1 MMMEMARIC
10 PRTCKASR
18 GTPSQRKVSPA
29 RRLVPAL
36 AAVLALAP
44 VCSAPAQTDAHDLME
59 GRGRGVS
66 FPISCGED
74 IQPRFDAALAALHS
88 FWYGQALK
96 EFTAISATKPDCA
109 MAYWGIAMSV
119 WNQIWAPPRPDN
131 LKTGGDAIARAMA
144 VGATTQRERD
154 YLDALAA
161 FYANYDKLDHRTRAG
176 AYMLKMERVAERYP
190 GDVEAQLFYALSLL
204 ATADGLDKTYK
215 NQLKAGG
222 ILERVFAEKPE
233 HPGPSHYIIH
243 AYDYPAL
250 VDRALAAAQKYAVC
264 VTVVPHA
271 IHMPSHTYVLLG
283 RWQDTITANNAAE
296 TAEADRGTPEDRIH
310 ALDYLVY
317 AHLQLAQDRKAKE
330 VLDLALK
337 IENDLIARKHNSG
350 LRARPFGVAAMEAR
364 WALERLDWT
373 TAASLPLRP
382 GRYPYA
388 EAVPHFARAVGL
400 ARSGRP
406 EQAGAEIERLA
417 ALQKGLADAKI
428 SVLGAAGRYRA
439 QGGER
444 LGRSGTRPRRRGGGA
459 DAGSRDGGRDLRE
472 PRYAQSRSGRHDRPR
487 GARIAASGACAAGRS
502 PAGLRGLVAH
512 GEKSPAQLRGGG
524 GGGGCCRECGSGA
537 QLLHEATGADRRFRW
552 GQARA
557 CAGENLP
564 AVGEQIA
571 DSASPLARHLRSLVD
586 HLAEPF
592 PQGGAHKVHLRLRG
606 PSCNGH
612 FCAGSKLPM
621 SRLVKADASARGAA
635 DRCCE

>member
-1 MMMEMARIC
+1 MMMDMAGIRLGE
-10 PRTCKASR
+10 CKAFR
-18 GTPSQRKVSPA
+18 GTPSQRKRSRA
-29 RRLVPAL
+29 RRLVPVL
-36 AAVLALAP
+36 AAVLALTP
-44 VCSAPAQTDAHDLME
+44 VRSALAQTDAHDLME

-66 FPISCGED
+66 FPVSCGED

-96 EFTAISATKPDCA
+96 EFTAISETKPDCV

-131 LKTGGDAIARAMA
+131 LKTGSDAIARALA
-144 VGATTQRERD
+144 IGATTQREQD

-161 FYANYDKLDHRTRAG
+161 FYADYDKLDHRTRAG
-176 AYMLKMERVAERYP
+176 AYMLKMEQVAQRYP

-222 ILERVFAEKPE
+222 ILEGVFAEKPE

-283 RWQDTITANNAAE
+283 RWQDTITANNTAE

-330 VLDLALK
+330 VLGLALT
-337 IENDLIARKHNSG
+337 IENDLLARKHDSG

-382 GRYPYA
+382 SRYAYA

-406 EQAGAEIERLA
+406 EQAAPDIERLA
-417 ALQKGLADAKI
+417 ALQKALADAKI
-428 SVLGAAGRYRA
+428 LYWARQVDIERKMASAWVDRALGRDAEALALMQEAATEEETSETHDTLSPGPIGMTAHEALGLLLLELGRPGDALPAFEASLRTAKNRLRSYAGAAAAAAAAGN
-439 QGGER
+439 
-444 LGRSGTRPRRRGGGA
+444 A
-459 DAGSRDGGRDLRE
+459 DAARNYYTKLLELTDGSDGV
-472 PRYAQSRSGRHDRPR
+472 RPEL
-487 GARIAASGACAAGRS
+487 A
-502 PAGLRGLVAH
+502 
-512 GEKSPAQLRGGG
+512 
-524 GGGGCCRECGSGA
+524 
-537 QLLHEATGADRRFRW
+537 
-552 GQARA
+552 QARTY
-557 CAGENLP
+557 LR
-564 AVGEQIA
+564 
-571 DSASPLARHLRSLVD
+571 SAS
-586 HLAEPF
+586 
-592 PQGGAHKVHLRLRG
+592 K
-606 PSCNGH
+606 
-612 FCAGSKLPM
+612 
-621 SRLVKADASARGAA
+621 
-635 DRCCE
+635 

>member
-1 MMMEMARIC
+1 MMMDMAGIRLGE
-10 PRTCKASR
+10 CKAFR
-18 GTPSQRKVSPA
+18 GTPSQRKRSRA
-29 RRLVPAL
+29 RRLVPVL
-36 AAVLALAP
+36 AAVLALTP
-44 VCSAPAQTDAHDLME
+44 VRSALAQTDAHDLME

-66 FPISCGED
+66 FPVSCGED

-96 EFTAISATKPDCA
+96 EFTAISETKPDCV

-131 LKTGGDAIARAMA
+131 LKTGSDAIARALA
-144 VGATTQRERD
+144 IGATTQREQD

-161 FYANYDKLDHRTRAG
+161 FYADYEKLDHRTRAG
-176 AYMLKMERVAERYP
+176 AYMLKMEQVAQRYP

-222 ILERVFAEKPE
+222 ILEAVFAEKPE

-283 RWQDTITANNAAE
+283 RWQDTITANNTAE

-330 VLDLALK
+330 VLGLALT
-337 IENDLIARKHNSG
+337 IENDLLARKHDSG

-382 GRYPYA
+382 SRYAYA

-406 EQAGAEIERLA
+406 EQATPDIERLA
-417 ALQKGLADAKI
+417 ALQKALADAKI
-428 SVLGAAGRYRA
+428 LYWARQVDIERKVASAWVDRALGRDGEAVALMQEAATEEETSESHDTLSPGPIGMTAHEALGLLLLELGRPGEALPAFEASLRTAKNRLRSYAGAA
-439 QGGER
+439 
-444 LGRSGTRPRRRGGGA
+444 
-459 DAGSRDGGRDLRE
+459 
-472 PRYAQSRSGRHDRPR
+472 
-487 GARIAASGACAAGRS
+487 AAAAAAGNAEAARNYYTK
-502 PAGLRGLVAH
+502 LL
-512 GEKSPAQLRGGG
+512 ELTD
-524 GGGGCCRECGSGA
+524 GSDGIRPELA
-537 QLLHEATGADRRFRW
+537 
-552 GQARA
+552 QARTY
-557 CAGENLP
+557 
-564 AVGEQIA
+564 
-571 DSASPLARHLRSLVD
+571 LRS
-586 HLAEPF
+586 A
-592 PQGGAHKVHLRLRG
+592 
-606 PSCNGH
+606 
-612 FCAGSKLPM
+612 
-621 SRLVKADASARGAA
+621 
-635 DRCCE
+635 